1 MEFRL
6 LKKIIYNIPNYSN
19 EKNSELDFKK
29 KFDRKFLSDKNLDF
43 FSVSNTEFEKEEETY
58 KAVRYANIVP
68 LLIEAIKDLKEK
80 VDDLEGRCNCDNNS

>member
-1 MEFRL
+1 MVGVLAQE
-6 LKKIIYNIPNYSN
+6 I
-19 EKNSELDFKK
+19 EKVLPE
-29 KFDRKFLSDKNLDF
+29 
-43 FSVSNTEFEKEEETY
+43 VVYEFEKEEETY